1 LDIEKEFLIA
11 VANNST
17 SLINNLDSIID
28 EILTYDILKE
38 DEIRKIISKKQ
49 IISVIQMLTN
59 YSIFRFVNECSES
72 IIECFDD
79 QFMNVDLKKV
89 LIETNKQFENYEFK
103 MFEQTKNKL
112 WIEVLR
118 TCCFYY
124 IRRLLFIKRK
134 PKSLQELTNKIK
146 EDIKFLNA
154 VFAEKLGENT
164 IKENTKNLEKFL
176 EFLETPVDMIS
187 FACYGLREC
196 NGSTCN
202 FDMVKSLIE
211 LRFDLNSADKK
222 SATQTCREVLENY
235 KDDDNS
241 KKNNPLLEYIV
252 MERKNLGKRKSI
264 TEGLESIEESEQS
277 ENNKNKTK
285 SYNLSDFLG
294 DFGEVAESVDATKD
308 LGDQEKNSI
317 GPGLIN
323 INFTKKNDEAVVT
336 DIICEGEMMKK
347 SNSRLIYILTILFD
361 KNLI

>member
-1 LDIEKEFLIA
+1 MDIEKEFLIA

-124 IRRLLFIKRK
+124 IRRLLFIH
-134 PKSLQELTNKIK
+134 NK
-146 EDIKFLNA
+146 
-154 VFAEKLGENT
+154 G
-164 IKENTKNLEKFL
+164 
-176 EFLETPVDMIS
+176 
-187 FACYGLREC
+187 
-196 NGSTCN
+196 
-202 FDMVKSLIE
+202 
-211 LRFDLNSADKK
+211 
-222 SATQTCREVLENY
+222 
-235 KDDDNS
+235 
-241 KKNNPLLEYIV
+241 
-252 MERKNLGKRKSI
+252 
-264 TEGLESIEESEQS
+264 
-277 ENNKNKTK
+277 
-285 SYNLSDFLG
+285 
-294 DFGEVAESVDATKD
+294 
-308 LGDQEKNSI
+308 
-317 GPGLIN
+317 
-323 INFTKKNDEAVVT
+323 
-336 DIICEGEMMKK
+336 
-347 SNSRLIYILTILFD
+347 
-361 KNLI
+361 